1 MCECKSVFT
10 NKFPVNDGKTPL
22 CSDTLFTIPSA
33 NMKQCELPLI
43 LLHEL
48 FSIYQ
53 QFCVYIV

>member
-1 MCECKSVFT
+1 M
-10 NKFPVNDGKTPL
+10 GKRL
-22 CSDTLFTIPSA
+22 SALIRYTLFTIPSA
-33 NMKQCELPLI
+33 NMKQCELQLI